1 MKYEVFTRI
10 NAGDDLMHVGCVEA
24 SNDRLARTYAH
35 TAYDEEDWAHMA
47 VVRRDD
53 LIEVGKPDQSTLV
66 PSVGTGGKR

>member
-10 NAGDDLMHVGCVEA
+10 NAGDDLVHVGCVEA

-35 TAYDEEDWAHMA
+35 TAYDEEDWDHMA

-53 LIEVGKPDQSTLV
+53 LIEVGEPETLA
-66 PSVGTGGKR
+66 PSAGPGGK

>member
-24 SNDRLARTYAH
+24 PNDRLARTYAY
-35 TAYDEEDWAHMA
+35 TAYDEEDWAQMV

-53 LIEVGKPDQSTLV
+53 LIEVGRETLA
-66 PSVGTGGKR
+66 PSAGGRHE